1 MTDIAVDKSLIEIV
15 VSGGGPAGMM
25 AALALAGKGYRT
37 TLLGPETDRNDRRTT
52 ALMMPAIRFLEEL
65 GVWNAIQP
73 HTAPLASMRIIDAT
87 ERLIRSPTVTFRA
100 SEIDETAFGYNIP
113 NAVLNEKL
121 AEAVAQ
127 NSSIERNYLPAIE
140 YRNNGDH
147 ITITLSDGQTL
158 HTRLVV
164 AADGRNSAA
173 REAAGIRTRRW
184 SYPQTAMVLSFAHT
198 LDHQNISTEFHTEE
212 GPFTQVPLTGRR
224 SSLVWV
230 INPGKAETLLA
241 LDDTAL
247 AGRIESMMQ
256 SMLGKVTLE
265 TKPQAWPLSGLVP
278 HVFAAR
284 RTVLVGEAAHVFP
297 PIGAQG
303 LNLGSRDVETLLDA
317 ISKDP
322 SDPGSERVIRAY
334 DRGRRPDILARTG
347 SVDALNRS
355 LLSPMLPAQI
365 LRGMGLEMLRSFAP
379 LRAFFMREG
388 LRPGSGFAH
397 FLPRLPSPPK
407 YTRNRPGDNGNHA
420 T

>member
-1 MTDIAVDKSLIEIV
+1 MNDVVINKPLIDIV

-25 AALALAGKGYRT
+25 AALALAAKGYRIV
-37 TLLGPETDRNDRRTT
+37 LLGPETDRNDRRTT
-52 ALMMPAIRFLEEL
+52 ALMMPAIRFLEQL
-65 GVWNAIQP
+65 DVWAVIEPQ
-73 HTAPLASMRIIDAT
+73 TAPLASMRIIDAT
-87 ERLIRSPTVTFRA
+87 QRLIRSPVVTFRA
-100 SEIDETAFGYNIP
+100 GEIDEIAFGYNIP

-127 NSSIERNYLPAIE
+127 NANIERILLPAIE

-147 ITITLSDGQTL
+147 VTITLSNGDTL

-184 SYPQTAMVLSFAHT
+184 AYPQTAVVLSFAHAF
-198 LDHQNISTEFHTEE
+198 DHQNTSTEFHTEE
-212 GPFTQVPLTGRR
+212 GPFTQVPLKGKR

-230 INPGKAETLLA
+230 VNPGRAEALLA
-241 LDDTAL
+241 LDDAAL
-247 AGRIESMMQ
+247 AVRIEDMMQ
-256 SMLGKVTLE
+256 SMLGNVTLE
-265 TKPQAWPLSGLVP
+265 IRPQAWPLSGLVP
-278 HVFAAR
+278 HVFAAS
-284 RTVLVGEAAHVFP
+284 RTILIGEAAHVFP

-303 LNLGSRDVETLLDA
+303 LNLGSRDVETLVSA
-317 ISKDP
+317 IASDP
-322 SDPGSERVIRAY
+322 SDPGSERVTRAY

-365 LRGMGLEMLRSFAP
+365 MRGMGLEMLRSFAP

-397 FLPRLPSPPK
+397 FLPRLPGSSERGK
-407 YTRNRPGDNGNHA
+407 SASGR
-420 T
+420 

>member
-1 MTDIAVDKSLIEIV
+1 MNDVVINKPLTDIV

-25 AALALAGKGYRT
+25 AALALAAKGYRIM
-37 TLLGPETDRNDRRTT
+37 LLGPETDKNDRRTT
-52 ALMMPAIRFLEEL
+52 ALMMPAIRFLEQL
-65 GVWNAIQP
+65 NVWTAIEPQ
-73 HTAPLASMRIIDAT
+73 TAPLASMRIIDAT
-87 ERLIRSPTVTFRA
+87 QRLIRSPTVTFRA
-100 SEIDETAFGYNIP
+100 SEIDEAAFGYNIP

-127 NSSIERNYLPAIE
+127 NANIERMTLPAIE
-140 YRNNGDH
+140 YRHNGDH
-147 ITITLSDGQTL
+147 VTITLSDGGTL

-184 SYPQTAMVLSFAHT
+184 AYPQTAVVLSFAHT

-212 GPFTQVPLTGRR
+212 GPFTQVPLKGKR

-230 INPGKAETLLA
+230 VNPGRAEALLA
-241 LDDTAL
+241 LDDATL
-247 AGRIESMMQ
+247 AARIEDMMQ

-265 TKPQAWPLSGLVP
+265 IRPQAWPLSGLVP
-278 HVFAAR
+278 HAFAAR
-284 RTVLVGEAAHVFP
+284 RTILIGEAAHVFP

-303 LNLGSRDVETLLDA
+303 LNLGSRDVETLVNALA
-317 ISKDP
+317 SDP
-322 SDPGSERVIRAY
+322 SDPGSERVTRAY

-365 LRGMGLEMLRSFAP
+365 MRGMGLEMLRSFAP

-388 LRPGSGFAH
+388 LRPGSGFTH
-397 FLPRLPSPPK
+397 FLPRLPGSSERGK
-407 YTRNRPGDNGNHA
+407 SA
-420 T
+420 TGR